1 MDFIQ
6 NLTSRTNDGGKGVEI
21 STRLERSECLGE
33 TAQIVGITSLQKRIP
48 TMSES

>member
-33 TAQIVGITSLQKRIP
+33 TAQIVGITSL
-48 TMSES
+48 